1 MDFRQLEYVITVA
14 REKTLLSAAKKLF
27 LSPSA
32 LSQHISKLED
42 DLRTPL
48 FKRTKQGWLPTP
60 AGQVY
65 IQMAESV
72 LLQKENAYQQIGN
85 IADNRAGYFTMG
97 VTSGRGTHMFAT
109 IFPKFKEKYPQ
120 IKVGLVEST
129 VLSLKEQIESGK
141 VDLGF
146 LTGGPDYR
154 NLAVQKQVTDEI
166 LLVIPRTHPLAVLE
180 ATAPEGDFA
189 TVSLNQF
196 KNDTFLLA
204 GEGTTLRM
212 LEEQMFANAGFLPS
226 IEFESKSLVAL
237 NQLSRSGY
245 GVSFVP
251 RFYADDT
258 THAVY
263 FHVDPPIFW
272 DLVAVYRK
280 EHPLTQAEEYMI
292 SLATEYY
299 QSANTNV

>member
-14 REKTLLSAAKKLF
+14 QEKTLLSAAKKLF

-32 LSQHISKLED
+32 LSQHISKLEEE
-42 DLRTPL
+42 LRTPL

-72 LLQKENAYQQIGN
+72 ILQKENAYQQIGN

-97 VTSGRGTHMFAT
+97 VTHGRGTHMFASV
-109 IFPKFKEKYPQ
+109 FPKFKEKYPQ
-120 IKVGLVEST
+120 IKVGLVEGT
-129 VLSLKEQIESGK
+129 VLSMKEQIEAGK
-141 VDLGF
+141 IDLGF

-166 LLVIPRTHPLAVLE
+166 LLVVPRTHPLAALE
-180 ATAPEGDFA
+180 ANAPAGDFA
-189 TVSLNQF
+189 TVPLTQF

-212 LEEQMFANAGFLPS
+212 LEDQMFAAAGFLPG

-280 EHPLTQAEEYMI
+280 EHPLTKAEEYMI
-292 SLATEYY
+292 GLVTDYY
-299 QSANTNV
+299 KGQI

>member
-14 REKTLLSAAKKLF
+14 QEKTLLSAAKKLF

-32 LSQHISKLED
+32 LSQHISKLEEE
-42 DLRTPL
+42 LRTPL
-48 FKRTKQGWLPTP
+48 FKRTKQGWLPTS

-97 VTSGRGTHMFAT
+97 VTAGRGTQMFAAV
-109 IFPKFKEKYPQ
+109 FPKFKEKYPE
-120 IKVGLVEST
+120 IKVGLVEGS
-129 VLSLKEQIESGK
+129 VLVLKEQIESGK

-154 NLAVQKQVTDEI
+154 NLTVQKQATDEV
-166 LLVIPRTHPLAVLE
+166 LLVVPRTHPMAALE
-180 ATAPEGDFA
+180 SQAPAGDFA
-189 TVSLNQF
+189 TVTLNLF
-196 KNDTFLLA
+196 KNDPFLLA

-212 LEEQMFANAGFLPS
+212 LEDQMFANAGFLPS
-226 IEFESKSLVAL
+226 IGFESKSLVAL

-272 DLVAVYRK
+272 NLVAVYRK
-280 EHPLTQAEEYMI
+280 DHPLSKAEEYMI
-292 SLATEYY
+292 QLATDYY
-299 QSANTNV
+299 QNQGD

>member
-14 REKTLLSAAKKLF
+14 QEKTLLSAAKKLF

-32 LSQHISKLED
+32 LSQHISKLEEE
-42 DLRTPL
+42 LRTPL
-48 FKRTKQGWLPTP
+48 FKRTKQGWLPTS

-72 LLQKENAYQQIGN
+72 LLQKENAYQQISN
-85 IADNRAGYFTMG
+85 IADERAGYFTIG
-97 VTSGRGTHMFAT
+97 VTPGRGTHMFAAV
-109 IFPKFKEKYPQ
+109 FPKFKAAFPE
-120 IKVGLVEST
+120 IKVGLVESN
-129 VLSLKEQIESGK
+129 VLSLKEQIEAGK

-146 LTGGPDYR
+146 LTSGPDYR
-154 NLAVQKQVTDEI
+154 NLAVEKLATDEI
-166 LLVIPRTHPLAVLE
+166 LLVVPRTHPMAALDE
-180 ATAPEGDFA
+180 QAPDGDFA
-189 TVSLNQF
+189 TVTLNMF
-196 KNDTFLLA
+196 KNDSFLLA

-212 LEEQMFANAGFLPS
+212 LEDQMFAVAGFLPS
-226 IEFESKSLVAL
+226 IGFESKSMVAL

-258 THAVY
+258 THAAY
-263 FHVDPPIFW
+263 FHVNPGVFW

-280 EHPLTQAEEYMI
+280 EHPLSKAEEHMI
-292 SLATEYY
+292 QLVTEYY
-299 QSANTNV
+299 HI

>member
-14 REKTLLSAAKKLF
+14 KEKTLLSAAKKLF

-32 LSQHISKLED
+32 LSQHISKLEEE
-42 DLRTPL
+42 LRTPL
-48 FKRTKQGWLPTP
+48 FKRTKQGWLPTS

-85 IADNRAGYFTMG
+85 IADNQAGYFTMG
-97 VTSGRGTHMFAT
+97 VTPGRGTQMFAAV
-109 IFPKFKEKYPQ
+109 FPKFKEKFPE
-120 IKVGLVEST
+120 IKVGLVEGT
-129 VLSLKEQIESGK
+129 VLSLKEQIEAGK
-141 VDLGF
+141 IDLGF
-146 LTGGPDYR
+146 LTSGPDYR
-154 NLAVQKQVTDEI
+154 NLAVQKQATDEI
-166 LLVIPRTHPLAVLE
+166 LLVVPRTHPMAVLE
-180 ATAPEGDFA
+180 NNTPEKDFA
-189 TVSLNQF
+189 TVALNLF
-196 KNDTFLLA
+196 KNDQFLLA

-212 LEEQMFANAGFLPS
+212 LEDQMFAEAGFLPS
-226 IEFESKSLVAL
+226 IGFESKSFVAL

-263 FHVDPPIFW
+263 FHVTPAVFW

-280 EHPLTQAEEYMI
+280 EHPLSKAEEYMI
-292 SLATEYY
+292 KLATDYY
-299 QSANTNV
+299 QNQGN

>member
-32 LSQHISKLED
+32 LSQHISKLEE

-72 LLQKENAYQQIGN
+72 LLQKVNAYQQINN

-97 VTSGRGTHMFAT
+97 VTSGRGTHMFAAV
-109 IFPKFKEKYPQ
+109 FPKFKEKYPE
-120 IKVGLVEST
+120 IKVGLVESS

-146 LTGGPDYR
+146 LTSGPDYR
-154 NLAVQKQVTDEI
+154 NLAVHKQTTDEI

-180 ATAPEGDFA
+180 AQAPAGDLA
-189 TVSLNQF
+189 TVSLSLF
-196 KNDTFLLA
+196 KNDPFLLA

-212 LEEQMFANAGFLPS
+212 LENQRFADAGFMPS
-226 IEFESKSLVAL
+226 IAFESKSLVAL
-237 NQLSRSGY
+237 NQLTRSGY
-245 GVSFVP
+245 GISFVP

-263 FHVDPPIFW
+263 FHLDPPIFW

-280 EHPLTQAEEYMI
+280 EHPLSKAEEYMI
-292 SLATEYY
+292 ELVTDYY
-299 QSANTNV
+299 QK

>member
-32 LSQHISKLED
+32 LSQHISKLEEE
-42 DLRTPL
+42 LRAPL
-48 FKRTKQGWLPTP
+48 FKRTKQGWLPTS

-72 LLQKENAYQQIGN
+72 LQQKENAYRQIGN
-85 IADNRAGYFTMG
+85 IADNRAGFFTMG
-97 VTSGRGTHMFAT
+97 VTPGRGTQMFAAV
-109 IFPKFKEKYPQ
+109 FPRFKEQFPE
-120 IKVGLVEST
+120 IRVSLVEGT

-154 NLAVQKQVTDEI
+154 NLTVQKQATDEI
-166 LLVIPRTHPLAVLE
+166 LLVVPRTHPLAVLD
-180 ATAPEGDFA
+180 AQAPEGDFA
-189 TVSLNQF
+189 TVALNLF

-212 LEEQMFANAGFLPS
+212 LEDQMFAEAGFLPA
-226 IEFESKSLVAL
+226 IGFESKSLVAL
-237 NQLSRSGY
+237 NHLSRSGY
-245 GVSFVP
+245 GLSFIP
-251 RFYADDT
+251 RFYANDN

-263 FHVDPPIFW
+263 FHVTPSASW

-280 EHPLTQAEEYMI
+280 EHSLTKAEEFMI
-292 SLATEYY
+292 RLVCEYY
-299 QSANTNV
+299 QNQAE